1 MALGLNDTRPKT
13 RGGNQSGNFG
23 ATQII
28 NNHYTKPIINL
39 KKASYFSNNAS
50 LSKHY

>member
-28 NNHYTKPIINL
+28 NNHYTNFGSTVNVSAIN
-39 KKASYFSNNAS
+39 N
-50 LSKHY
+50 HPP

>member
-28 NNHYTKPIINL
+28 NSQYPNLGGTVNSNHQTR
-39 KKASYFSNNAS
+39 
-50 LSKHY
+50 

>member
-23 ATQII
+23 ATQMI
-28 NNHYTKPIINL
+28 NSQYTN
-39 KKASYFSNNAS
+39 FVGNNS
-50 LSKHY
+50 HQTR

>member
-23 ATQII
+23 ATQMINSQYQNFGVNNAGI
-28 NNHYTKPIINL
+28 NNHPPQTR
-39 KKASYFSNNAS
+39 
-50 LSKHY
+50 